1 MQIVPMRDLK
11 DTTKIENLCSETKAP
26 VFVTKNGYGKL
37 VVMDLECFERL
48 INQTYEAKI
57 VNEGLADLDEKK
69 VFDGEFVKN
78 EIKNKYGF

>member
-1 MQIVPMRDLK
+1 MRDLK